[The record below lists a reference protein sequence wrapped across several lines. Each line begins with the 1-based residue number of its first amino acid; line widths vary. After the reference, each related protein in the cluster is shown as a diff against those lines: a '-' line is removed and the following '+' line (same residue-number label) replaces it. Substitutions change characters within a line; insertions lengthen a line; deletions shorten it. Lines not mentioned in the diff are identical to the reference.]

1 VKGYAAQEEK
11 VLIEVTNARAGVGA
25 IKATPELVNDP
36 AAFQKFIKAQ
46 GELTGALSRLLV
58 VSENYPQLKSD
69 ALFRDLTA
77 QLEGTENRITVARN
91 RYIKSVQEYNTT
103 VRQFPTNLTAM
114 VFKMDVKPSF
124 TVESEAA
131 ISAPPKV
138 DFGKPAAAPA
148 VPPASATP
156 PAPKADAGAA
166 PGDAAADLMKK
177 GY

>member
-1 VKGYAAQEEK
+1 M
-11 VLIEVTNARAGVGA
+11 GA

-69 ALFRDLTA
+69 ALVRDLTA
-77 QLEGTENRITVARN
+77 QLEGTENRITVSRN

-114 VFKMDVKPSF
+114 VFKMDVKPNF
-124 TVESEAA
+124 TVENEAA
-131 ISAPPKV
+131 LSAPPKV
-138 DFGKPAAAPA
+138 DFGKPAA
-148 VPPASATP
+148 PPASATP
-156 PAPKADAGAA
+156 SAPKADAKTA
-166 PGDAAADLMKK
+166 PSGDAAADLMKK